1 MTQVNVQKAVVTLA
15 STNEIYIEVDPVI
28 NTTQV
33 QQVGV
38 VVAGVNQT
46 VTVRPVE

>member
-1 MTQVNVQKAVVTLA
+1 MTKTDVQKAVVTLA
-15 STNEIYIEVDPVI
+15 STGEVYIEVDPVI
-28 NTTQV
+28 NTTEV
-33 QQVGV
+33 QQIGV

>member
-1 MTQVNVQKAVVTLA
+1 MTQTNVQKAVVTL
-15 STNEIYIEVDPVI
+15 TTTGEIYIEVDPVI
-28 NTTQV
+28 NTTEV

-46 VTVRPVE
+46 VIVRPVE